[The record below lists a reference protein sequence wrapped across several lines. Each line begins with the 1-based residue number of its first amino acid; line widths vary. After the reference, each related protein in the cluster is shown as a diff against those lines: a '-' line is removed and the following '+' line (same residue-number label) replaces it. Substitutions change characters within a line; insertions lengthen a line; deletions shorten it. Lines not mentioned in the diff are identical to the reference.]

1 MKRGNLPK
9 STEKYLDVEYCDET
23 FEDINSDMQDTNA
36 DPDDYASIVLYSR
49 DWTVETYLSQIK
61 QFNFDLDPDF
71 QRRNA
76 WDDERKSRLIESLIS
91 GLPVPE
97 IVLAEHQKEKKKFIV
112 LDGKQRL
119 LTIAGYYEPDKY
131 KSWSKP
137 VLKNLNLQKNLN
149 GLSYNDL
156 ENKED
161 IKRCLDNASIR
172 CTVISNYKN
181 DDVLFDIFYRLNSG
195 SVPLTTQELRQVLIR
210 GDFSN
215 FLIEKT
221 SLDPITK
228 QPNNLHKILKL
239 KEPDKRLRDTELLL
253 RLISFYLFWE
263 KYDGNLKKFL
273 DNSMTTINKKWDNY
287 SNTVN
292 NINKNIESTIDFLSK
307 IFNGYNNIGKK
318 FVKDKFETRF
328 NKVLF
333 EVLVLCFL
341 DIHQEIFSKNKKE
354 VFLNAF
360 KRLSSNPEFMS
371 SLEATTK
378 SPTSYKNRYNNI
390 KYIIKEVYGIEIS
403 KYTFE

>member
-1 MKRGNLPK
+1 M
-9 STEKYLDVEYCDET
+9 
-23 FEDINSDMQDTNA
+23 
-36 DPDDYASIVLYSR
+36 
-49 DWTVETYLSQIK
+49 
-61 QFNFDLDPDF
+61 
-71 QRRNA
+71 
-76 WDDERKSRLIESLIS
+76 
-91 GLPVPE
+91 
-97 IVLAEHQKEKKKFIV
+97 
-112 LDGKQRL
+112 DGKQRL

-239 KEPDKRLRDTELLL
+239 KEPDKRLRDAELPIKTN
-253 RLISFYLFWE
+253 LILSIFR
-263 KYDGNLKKFL
+263 KNMTKLKK
-273 DNSMTTINKKWDNY
+273 
-287 SNTVN
+287 
-292 NINKNIESTIDFLSK
+292 
-307 IFNGYNNIGKK
+307 
-318 FVKDKFETRF
+318 
-328 NKVLF
+328 
-333 EVLVLCFL
+333 
-341 DIHQEIFSKNKKE
+341 
-354 VFLNAF
+354 
-360 KRLSSNPEFMS
+360 
-371 SLEATTK
+371 
-378 SPTSYKNRYNNI
+378 
-390 KYIIKEVYGIEIS
+390 IS
-403 KYTFE
+403 R